1 MLINEFLN
9 KDPYIVPEEDTI
21 IILDIKSVV
30 CMDKNVKN
38 TKHTSH
44 IARKVNYVRNGKK
57 WKIHKIDWCE
67 GVLKLADI
75 ETNNNA
81 ENDLNQIMKYIVV
94 KPYNW
99 DRTLVHEGWQDKG

>member
-57 WKIHKIDWCE
+57 
-67 GVLKLADI
+67 
-75 ETNNNA
+75 
-81 ENDLNQIMKYIVV
+81 
-94 KPYNW
+94 
-99 DRTLVHEGWQDKG
+99 